1 MTEHQRLIGA
11 KLAHL
16 ERMRGY
22 LTYSLSQA
30 EPLMPIHDWES
41 LSPEQH
47 ETLAAFRV
55 RFSEFQEHLGKAM
68 RAVAIEE
75 EQRTETFTAVLLYM
89 EKLEILDDVQT
100 WKELRE
106 LRNAINHEYEENAQR
121 LAGFFQALV
130 RATPTL
136 LTWHARLRDFCT
148 RNYPQPS
155 K

>member
-1 MTEHQRLIGA
+1 VTEHQRLIAA

-16 ERMRGY
+16 GRMREY

-30 EPLMPIHDWES
+30 EPLMPIQNWDS
-41 LSPEQH
+41 LSPAQH

-89 EKLEILDDVQT
+89 EKLGILDDVQT

-106 LRNAINHEYEENAQR
+106 LRNAIKHEYEENAGR
-121 LAGFFQALV
+121 LTGFFQELV
-130 RATPTL
+130 RSTSTL
-136 LTWHARLRDFCT
+136 LDWYARLRTFCAG
-148 RNYPQPS
+148 NYPS
-155 K
+155 